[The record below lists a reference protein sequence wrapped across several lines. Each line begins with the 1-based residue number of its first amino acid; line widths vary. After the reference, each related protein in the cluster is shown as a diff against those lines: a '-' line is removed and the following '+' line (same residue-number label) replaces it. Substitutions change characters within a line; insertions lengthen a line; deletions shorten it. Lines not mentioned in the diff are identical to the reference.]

1 MAELLLKAGADP
13 MIVDQDGVTCLHL
26 AAMSANAVL
35 LKLLFETPAKKP
47 DANKADKTGSTPL
60 HHAVEPDDEGD
71 AKAAAECVA
80 ILLSHGANAAAKN
93 GDGQTAAELATLTAV
108 QAALEADGGGGRRGG
123 RAAAGRDGSNRRAR
137 VVDAA
142 APAASEA
149 SKPRRRRPDSSGDL
163 KGGFS
168 DPFNAPANETSD
180 AAARRRAAALE
191 VAARALRGALVW
203 PARI

>member
-1 MAELLLKAGADP
+1 MASAKSALLSLCEAGDWDGARNFLAKGKTIKKDQLNFVSTEGTTSLAYACAEDVLDVAELLLKAGADP
-13 MIVDQDGVTCLHL
+13 MIVDQDGVTCVHI
-26 AAMSANAVL
+26 AALTANAVL

-123 RAAAGRDGSNRRAR
+123 RAAAGRDGSQPPRAR
-137 VVDAA
+137 
-142 APAASEA
+142 
-149 SKPRRRRPDSSGDL
+149 RGR
-163 KGGFS
+163 GG
-168 DPFNAPANETSD
+168 AGG
-180 AAARRRAAALE
+180 L
-191 VAARALRGALVW
+191 
-203 PARI
+203 